1 MWRMQIICVIG
12 LFAVATP
19 SRAGVVVDH
28 PPLNTG
34 GPASDTEF
42 LNMFGQPRFQRLA
55 DNVSLAGEGAL

>member
-1 MWRMQIICVIG
+1 MWRFQIVSVLA
-12 LFAVATP
+12 LFTVATP

-42 LNMFGQPRFQRLA
+42 LNMFGQPSWQRLER
-55 DNVSLAGEGAL
+55 VWSIE